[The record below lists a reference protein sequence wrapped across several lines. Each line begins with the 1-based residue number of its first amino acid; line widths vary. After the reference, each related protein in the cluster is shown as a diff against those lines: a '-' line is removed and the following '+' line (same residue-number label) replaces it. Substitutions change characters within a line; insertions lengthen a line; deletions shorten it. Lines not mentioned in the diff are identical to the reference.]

1 MNELPKG
8 FEDLPI
14 GFVQALF
21 EFYRVMESNNPTY
34 DIGEIS
40 IKNIDPSMRSAII
53 RGDYVAIDLPK
64 KNPVNKKPIKPIRNS
79 EIYNFGETLGLER
92 NKILNIIKE
101 SRNG

>member
-21 EFYRVMESNNPTY
+21 EFYRVVENNNPAF
-34 DIGEIS
+34 DIGEIP

-64 KNPVNKKPIKPIRNS
+64 KKVIKPIRNS
-79 EIYNFGETLGLER
+79 EIYNFGEKLGLDR

>member
-21 EFYRVMESNNPTY
+21 EFYRVVENNNPAF
-34 DIGEIS
+34 DIGEIP

-64 KNPVNKKPIKPIRNS
+64 KKVSKPIRNS
-79 EIYNFGETLGLER
+79 EIYNFGEKLGLDR